1 MSHSDAGQA
10 PQGTGSEE
18 APSGAHSKQDRPGGP
33 EMGGQPGNGTQQ
45 IVGNQASNTHMMKQ
59 VPGSAQM
66 PQHTGASP
74 QQQLPTQPQQGGPMP
89 GLHFPNVPTTSQS
102 SRPKTPNRASPRPYH
117 HPLTPTNRPPSTEP
131 SEINLSPERLNASI
145 AGLFPPKINI
155 PLPPRQPNLNRGFD
169 QQGLNPTTLK
179 AIGQA
184 PPNLTLPGNNN
195 GSAGGNNTN
204 NNQQAFSAGSGT
216 GMVGAK
222 QDKPAG
228 VQGKRASPSNSRRS
242 SPASSRKSATPSP
255 GRQKGAKMA
264 VTGPPHQQQLV
275 SPQGQTMM
283 LSPTSVPP
291 SPVSMASQ
299 VTGSMEAQQTQSNL
313 HGIQGNPADGVRDSL
328 GMITAEQR
336 QIPQS
341 QSQPQPLREL
351 SAPRMTSPRLPA
363 PQQPKTDLELQACT
377 VDRQLTHSA
386 PVQESEV
393 SPAIRAAPTS
403 LNQLLD
409 NTGVPNM
416 SLRTVQSSTVRDV
429 MGKDSP
435 KSAFDPERPLHSNSQ
450 STDVAVSVANTAETE
465 AKLKPAVPV
474 PTSSPNLLPVS
485 VPGSHP
491 PNSMNSNTT
500 PSLNQNPVSSLGVI
514 PSSNVN
520 ATPTH
525 TVSTNTNATTSVNP
539 STIASS
545 QISSASTVSSSSNSS
560 SAVNPIGSATKPSP
574 SPKTVTS
581 VHSVIQ
587 IPASSSTISPN
598 QITVFVASNP
608 ITSAPA
614 SQPPTSMVSTMV
626 AVPHRNIRPQDI
638 RQQSSASRPP
648 QFITTTPVF
657 INPIFQVPSSSVAPN
672 TTVVSQSVTMVGS
685 IQVSNANIQL
695 SAAPSSTQSSGT
707 NMTSSQ
713 PTRNAVGQLQIATSM
728 SSPAP
733 APPLGL
739 QSNPAANK
747 TESPGE
753 AISTPKSHPV
763 PQPSPHPNPSASPFQ
778 PPLASPLPCSSPGAV
793 NTVRKSPVSSSPTAQ
808 LRSKPAQV
816 AVAVSVTADSQQSPV
831 ERPAQGHTGAVPP
844 QVFHPPAS
852 PAIQIEAQAPHTTAV
867 SQNTLAI
874 SAVSSPVPVPGQ
886 VTAPTQII
894 SQTQAHAPAS
904 VSTPM
909 QAVTSQAPVVAVVG
923 TPTGVSSSAVLST
936 VPLVQS
942 PVPSIIPTL
951 ATPGPVREGSQTT
964 SSPAANPSGVPAGQ
978 SDPATAVE
986 PSIPTAGAAAET
998 TQTTAGKRAAVSY
1011 INF

>member
-1 MSHSDAGQA
+1 MSHPDVGQG
-10 PQGTGSEE
+10 PQATGSEE
-18 APSGAHSKQDRPGGP
+18 AASVTHSKQDRPSGP

-45 IVGNQASNTHMMKQ
+45 IVGNQAPNTHMMKQ
-59 VPGSAQM
+59 GPGPTQM

-89 GLHFPNVPTTSQS
+89 GLHFPSVPTTSQS

-184 PPNLTLPGNNN
+184 PPGLTLPGNNNN

-204 NNQQAFSAGSGT
+204 NNQQPFSAGT
-216 GMVGAK
+216 GAGIVGAK
-222 QDKPAG
+222 QDKPVG

-255 GRQKGAKMA
+255 GRQKGTKAA
-264 VTGPPHQQQLV
+264 VTGPPHQQQQQLV
-275 SPQGQTMM
+275 NPQGQTMM
-283 LSPTSVPP
+283 LSPTSIPP
-291 SPVSMASQ
+291 SPVSMPSQ
-299 VTGSMEAQQTQSNL
+299 VSGCMEAQQTQSTL
-313 HGIQGNPADGVRDSL
+313 HGIQGNPADGVRDSQ

-336 QIPQS
+336 QMPH
-341 QSQPQPLREL
+341 SQPQPLREL

-363 PQQPKTDLELQACT
+363 PQQPKTDLEQQAGT
-377 VDRQLTHSA
+377 DRQLTHSA
-386 PVQESEV
+386 SVQDSEV
-393 SPAIRAAPTS
+393 SPALRAAPTS

-416 SLRTVQSSTVRDV
+416 SLRPIQSGIVRDA

-450 STDVAVSVANTAETE
+450 STDVTVSVANTSETE
-465 AKLKPAVPV
+465 AKLKPVVSVPI
-474 PTSSPNLLPVS
+474 SSPNLQPVS
-485 VPGSHP
+485 VSSSLP
-491 PNSMNSNTT
+491 PNNLNSSTA
-500 PSLNQNPVSSLGVI
+500 PSLNQNPVSNLGVI

-520 ATPTH
+520 PTPGLCSSA
-525 TVSTNTNATTSVNP
+525 STNTNVVTSMNSSIV
-539 STIASS
+539 SSS
-545 QISSASTVSSSSNSS
+545 QSSSGSTVSGS
-560 SAVNPIGSATKPSP
+560 SAVNSTGSALKPSP

-587 IPASSSTISPN
+587 LPASSSTISPN

-608 ITSAPA
+608 ITSAST
-614 SQPPTSMVSTMV
+614 SQPPTSMVSTMM

-638 RQQSSASRPP
+638 RQQSSAPRPP

-657 INPIFQVPSSSVAPN
+657 INPIFQVSNASVAPN
-672 TTVVSQSVTMVGS
+672 STVVSQSVTMVGS
-685 IQVSNANIQL
+685 IQVSNTNIQL
-695 SAAPSSTQSSGT
+695 SPVSSSTQSSGA
-707 NMTSSQ
+707 NMTSTQS
-713 PTRNAVGQLQIATSM
+713 TRNAVGQVQVATSM
-728 SSPAP
+728 SS
-733 APPLGL
+733 
-739 QSNPAANK
+739 SNPASLVAAQQNNPSANK

-753 AISTPKSHPV
+753 TSSNQKSLPV
-763 PQPSPHPNPSASPFQ
+763 PQPSHPSPSASSPFQ
-778 PPLASPLPCSSPGAV
+778 PPLASPPPCSSPGAV

-808 LRSKPAQV
+808 LRSKPAQA

-844 QVFHPPAS
+844 QAFHPPAS
-852 PAIQIEAQAPHTTAV
+852 PAIQTEAQAPHTSV
-867 SQNTLAI
+867 VPPNI
-874 SAVSSPVPVPGQ
+874 INMPAVSSPVTVPSQ
-886 VTAPTQII
+886 VTAPTQIVG
-894 SQTQAHAPAS
+894 QAPVHAPTS
-904 VSTPM
+904 VSTPT
-909 QAVTSQAPVVAVVG
+909 QAVTSQAPVMAVVG
-923 TPTGVSSSAVLST
+923 TSTGVSSSAALST

-942 PVPSIIPTL
+942 PLPSIVPAL
-951 ATPGPVREGSQTT
+951 ATPGSVQEGPQAT
-964 SSPAANPSGVPAGQ
+964 SSPAANPSGVPPGQ
-978 SDPATAVE
+978 SDSAAAAE
-986 PSIPTAGAAAET
+986 PSIPSAAAAAET
-998 TQTTAGKRAAVSY
+998 TQTTAGKHAAVSFM
-1011 INF
+1011 NF